1 MTSHSEHCS
10 SAEAYS
16 ERVFRQ
22 LEDNRPSDVPADF
35 SGPLPETSK
44 TTKPKSTASQTQL
57 ARNNTVGSPDVYT
70 QSDVGKSTIQRTGSV
85 GNGRVAQ
92 LVASYEARS
101 RRTEDLAQ
109 ETARRRRE
117 MASAENQATSPD
129 DAHSLPQ
136 DPKVCHVCIA
146 NEDKGWVK
154 VVDEDLD

>member
-1 MTSHSEHCS
+1 MTSHSEQCS

-22 LEDNRPSDVPADF
+22 LEDNRPSDAPADF

-44 TTKPKSTASQTQL
+44 AIKPKSTGSQAQL
-57 ARNNTVGSPDVYT
+57 ARSNTVGSPDVYA
-70 QSDVGKSTIQRTGSV
+70 QSDAGKSTVQRTGSV
-85 GNGRVAQ
+85 GNGRVKQ
-92 LVASYEARS
+92 LVAGYEARS

-109 ETARRRRE
+109 EIARRRRE
-117 MASAENQATSPD
+117 MAAAEHQATSPD

-136 DPKVCHVCIA
+136 DLKVCHVCIA

>member
-1 MTSHSEHCS
+1 MTSHSEQCS

-22 LEDNRPSDVPADF
+22 LEDNRPSDAPADF
-35 SGPLPETSK
+35 SGPLPEASK
-44 TTKPKSTASQTQL
+44 AIKPKSTGSQAQM
-57 ARNNTVGSPDVYT
+57 ARSNTVGSPDVYA

-85 GNGRVAQ
+85 GNGRVKQ
-92 LVASYEARS
+92 LVAGYEARS

-109 ETARRRRE
+109 EIARRRQE
-117 MASAENQATSPD
+117 MASAEHQATSPD

-146 NEDKGWVK
+146 NEDKGWVQ